1 MMREPEFPLSPDAVG
16 GEGWGEGAASGV
28 PEALH
33 QHAAHPPHPTLS
45 PKQTWGR
52 GIVLFWILLLFPL
65 FSFAQPAPQPG
76 ADLDVSLVTFGPG
89 TQVWE
94 RFGHNAILV
103 NNRASGTQ
111 RLYNYGMFDFAQRNF
126 FLNFARG
133 RMLYRIDVD
142 DPADEFPIY
151 RDEGRWIVEQ
161 NLNLTPAQRAKLRD
175 FLDWNARPENAQ
187 YRYDYFTANC
197 STRVRDALDAALG
210 GAIRAQL
217 IAPSRGFTYRMDAL
231 RLMRP
236 DPAMMVLIDAG
247 LGPFADTRLSYWAE
261 SFVPMEFMRYARE
274 VKVRDETGNLV
285 PLVARETV
293 IDPGTLPEPPDY
305 PPNWIWQALAIGVLA
320 GLGLFALYRKRSQR
334 WARWT
339 FAACASLIAL
349 VCGIS
354 GLVLIGLWTLT
365 DHVAAWHNENILLLD
380 PLCLLL
386 VPAWIASARAS
397 WQPSRFVKATSF
409 VIAFLAAFEFFL
421 KIYPSFAQDNR
432 FWIALLLP
440 IQVALAAGV
449 NWRAIKPDPVF
460 RPTSA
465 ANKS

>member
-1 MMREPEFPLSPDAVG
+1 MMLDTTPQR
-16 GEGWGEGAASGV
+16 V
-28 PEALH
+28 PAL
-33 QHAAHPPHPTLS
+33 L
-45 PKQTWGR
+45 
-52 GIVLFWILLLFPL
+52 WILLLFPL
-65 FSFAQPAPQPG
+65 FAFAQAVPAPQAG
-76 ADLDVSLVTFGPG
+76 NDLDVSLVTFGPG

-94 RFGHNAILV
+94 RFGHNAILIGD
-103 NNRASGTQ
+103 RASGTR
-111 RLYNYGMFDFAQRNF
+111 RLYNYGMFDFAQKNF

-175 FLDWNARPENAQ
+175 YLDWNSRPENAQ
-187 YRYDYFTANC
+187 YRYDYFTDNC
-197 STRVRDALDAALG
+197 ATRVRDALDTALG
-210 GAIRAQL
+210 GVIHAQL

-236 DPAMMVLIDAG
+236 DPVMMVLIDAG

-261 SFVPMEFMRYARE
+261 SFVPMEFMRYVRE
-274 VKVRDETGNLV
+274 VRVRDDAGNLV

-293 IDPGTLPEPPDY
+293 VDTGRLPEPPEF
-305 PPNWIWQALAIGVLA
+305 PPNWIWQALVIGILA
-320 GLGLFALYRKRSQR
+320 GLGLLTLARKRAR
-334 WARWT
+334 AWARAT
-339 FAACASLIAL
+339 FAVSASLIAL
-349 VCGIS
+349 VCGIA

-365 DHVAAWHNENILLLD
+365 DHVATWHNENIALLN

-397 WQPSRFVKATSF
+397 WQPSRFIKATSLL
-409 VIAFLAAFEFFL
+409 IAFIAALEFFL

-449 NWRAIKPDPVF
+449 NLHRRAI
-460 RPTSA
+460 A
-465 ANKS
+465 